1 MKINSDFSEIRFKGL
16 SAQLIKEGIILMK
29 SVNSKMLLKK
39 RKTSVTLK
47 EGNETIISLSVQP
60 ITTQIFPKCT

>member
-29 SVNSKMLLKK
+29 SVNSKNAFKK
-39 RKTSVTLK
+39 K
-47 EGNETIISLSVQP
+47 EN
-60 ITTQIFPKCT
+60 